1 MTDGDPLDIEDA
13 IARLNRGSTSVAA
26 IASVLAEVETLR
38 THLSQIETRAQQIR
52 GGLKPYARPVEIVD
66 YLMGEQA

>member
-1 MTDGDPLDIEDA
+1 MNLDDA
-13 IARLNRGSTSVAA
+13 VTV
-26 IASVLAEVETLR
+26 VLAR
-38 THLSQIETRAQQIR
+38 LSQIETRAQQIR